1 MSYMAFQSSD
11 RDRRCRICNCLMV
24 RDTFALVLCDVHVPP
39 KQVDLH
45 FHEGCFMRALE
56 AAKADYGNVVAAHLA
71 AKDNP

>member
-1 MSYMAFQSSD
+1 
-11 RDRRCRICNCLMV
+11 MV